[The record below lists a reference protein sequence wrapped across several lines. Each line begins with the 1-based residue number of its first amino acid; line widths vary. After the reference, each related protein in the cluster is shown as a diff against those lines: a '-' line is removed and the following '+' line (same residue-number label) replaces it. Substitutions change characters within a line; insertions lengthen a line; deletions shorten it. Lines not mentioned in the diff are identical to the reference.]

1 MLLLAAGAAGKKCV
15 RKYLKASSV
24 MILSNARTIRI
35 SCVSRPGFKTALPR
49 RRYKLGEFSI
59 VVLGEIESDDGN
71 DYRYILAV
79 VQGQDPEP
87 GLYITAEKAA
97 VPAEEYSMRIIMSD
111 GAEVIGSSA
120 EWGNLDLFVE
130 EALGIVSRVLNLGDE
145 TPYRL
150 M

>member
-1 MLLLAAGAAGKKCV
+1 MNK
-15 RKYLKASSV
+15 
-24 MILSNARTIRI
+24 
-35 SCVSRPGFKTALPR
+35 PGFKTAIPR

-59 VVLGEIESDDGN
+59 VVLGEIDSSDGV
-71 DYRYILAV
+71 DYQYILAV

-87 GLYITAEKAA
+87 GLYITAEKA
-97 VPAEEYSMRIIMSD
+97 VDPKREYSMRIIMRD
-111 GAEVIGSSA
+111 GAEIIGNST
-120 EWGNLDLFVE
+120 EWGSLESFVE